1 MWLNHVG
8 GLEGDAVNRFRER
21 TFVSLSRTIERI
33 QAKIKR
39 EKPYL
44 RGDHPF
50 NPLQKSVDSPRQQKL
65 PLHLDAQ
72 LIFSQTRI
80 ELSACKITPLSLF
93 LS

>member
-1 MWLNHVG
+1 MWLKHVG
-8 GLEGDAVNRFRER
+8 GLERDAVNGFRER
-21 TFVSLSRTIERI
+21 IERI

-39 EKPYL
+39 EKPHL
-44 RGDHPF
+44 RGDYPF

-65 PLHLDAQ
+65 PVHLDAQ